1 MSDRATTAWT
11 EFRPRF
17 TMAVIAVFGAGVLV
31 GVETGVGRIMLAVVI
46 LAAMGASLARD
57 GYLGVVIGLV
67 GAAGLIV
74 LKRLSGDFAAR
85 EFFVIGAE
93 VLTVIVAAWVVGI
106 LGEHLRTSLDH
117 VARPV
122 VGTISPASSALGVLS
137 TDVGMF
143 RLEEELGRFHRT
155 GEPLSLAL
163 VESSPLAYAS
173 DVDEDPAVAAA
184 RRAVARNVE
193 SVTAQLDVVFVL
205 DERTLAVIMPSTDA
219 VAGME
224 ALGRIALAASA
235 ATFSGPLDRSRQFV
249 ADHLALRTAFVS
261 ASGADGRADGL
272 VDEALELL
280 SGGTAQGQLSA

>member
-173 DVDEDPAVAAA
+173 DVEEDPAVAAA

-193 SVTAQLDVVFVL
+193 SVTAQLDVVFAL
-205 DERTLAVIMPSTDA
+205 DERTLAVIMPATDA

-235 ATFSGPLDRSRQFV
+235 ATFSGQLDRSRHFV

>member
-46 LAAMGASLARD
+46 LAAMGVSLARD

-173 DVDEDPAVAAA
+173 DVEEDPAVAAA

-193 SVTAQLDVVFVL
+193 SVTAQLDVVFAL
-205 DERTLAVIMPSTDA
+205 DERTLAVIMPATDA

-235 ATFSGPLDRSRQFV
+235 ATFSGQLDRSRHFV

-280 SGGTAQGQLSA
+280 SGGTSQGQLSA